1 MKTIETTR
9 EGLYPMVVI
18 VVLTIAL
25 LVMAF
30 TWKSNNQISTKF
42 VSEQATAESLQ
53 ELVIGIKSTA
63 RLTGCS
69 TVRQMQKIRFRTS
82 L

>member
-53 ELVIGIKSTA
+53 ELVTGIKN
-63 RLTGCS
+63 
-69 TVRQMQKIRFRTS
+69 V
-82 L
+82 

>member
-30 TWKSNNQISTKF
+30 TWKSKNQISTKF

-53 ELVIGIKSTA
+53 ELVTGIKN
-63 RLTGCS
+63 
-69 TVRQMQKIRFRTS
+69 V
-82 L
+82 

>member
-1 MKTIETTR
+1 MKTIEITK

-30 TWKSNNQISTKF
+30 TWKSNNEISTKF
-42 VSEQATAESLQ
+42 VSEQTTAEPLQ
-53 ELVIGIKSTA
+53 ELVTGIKN
-63 RLTGCS
+63 
-69 TVRQMQKIRFRTS
+69 V
-82 L
+82 

>member
-42 VSEQATAESLQ
+42 VSEQATSESLQ
-53 ELVIGIKSTA
+53 ELVTGIKN
-63 RLTGCS
+63 
-69 TVRQMQKIRFRTS
+69 V
-82 L
+82 

>member
-1 MKTIETTR
+1 MKTIETTK

-53 ELVIGIKSTA
+53 ELVIGIKN
-63 RLTGCS
+63 
-69 TVRQMQKIRFRTS
+69 V
-82 L
+82 

>member
-25 LVMAF
+25 LVMPF

-53 ELVIGIKSTA
+53 ELVIGIKN
-63 RLTGCS
+63 
-69 TVRQMQKIRFRTS
+69 V
-82 L
+82 

>member
-53 ELVIGIKSTA
+53 ELVIGIKN
-63 RLTGCS
+63 
-69 TVRQMQKIRFRTS
+69 V
-82 L
+82 

>member
-1 MKTIETTR
+1 MKTIETTK
-9 EGLYPMVVI
+9 EGLYPGDFGSDH
-18 VVLTIAL
+18 TL

-53 ELVIGIKSTA
+53 ELVIGIKN
-63 RLTGCS
+63 
-69 TVRQMQKIRFRTS
+69 V
-82 L
+82 

>member
-30 TWKSNNQISTKF
+30 TWKSNNQISTKI

-53 ELVIGIKSTA
+53 ELVIGIKN
-63 RLTGCS
+63 
-69 TVRQMQKIRFRTS
+69 V
-82 L
+82 